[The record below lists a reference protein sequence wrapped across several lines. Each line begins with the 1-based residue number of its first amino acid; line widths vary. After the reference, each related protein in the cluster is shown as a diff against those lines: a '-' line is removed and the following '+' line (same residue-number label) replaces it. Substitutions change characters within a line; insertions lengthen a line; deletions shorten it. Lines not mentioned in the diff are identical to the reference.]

1 MSRHPDYSIV
11 DDEGAEMSASTDF
24 PSPYQGEV
32 YRDTQGFSRPL
43 SQAEPKEASLQHSS
57 SSNSPSP
64 GFWAEAGCF
73 LFSVGSFSSVIAILS
88 LWQNQPLSR
97 WSLPVSINAI
107 VSVLSAIFKAS
118 LVMPVSE
125 GINHLKWLWFVSGR
139 RPLSDI
145 DVFDRASRGPWGSFR
160 LLMGPFQSRR
170 DISPKVAASLGAFV
184 VLVAIA
190 TDPFSQALI
199 QFYSCPQP
207 SPIATERAGIP
218 RINAFDQPDNL
229 HSPDR
234 PLQIAAFKGL
244 IDPPVNSSS
253 NLKITC
259 PTGNCRFPSAPG
271 SGASFSTLALCP
283 HCTDISHRAEK
294 LTNGSYLLDEGTRL
308 LLVDSSTPLAT
319 HSPDSFRD
327 FGRPMVIN
335 LTTFPVAQQANF
347 PYRAALLI
355 SNSTLRDGIQVPCT
369 SSSSTSSPSPHEAT
383 TTNSTLSFPPECIH
397 SATGGALA
405 AINLLL
411 NWRFDERVSPFTGR
425 LKLNR
430 GQVNSSSGEFW
441 LHTLWDGGFATAES
455 VTSFV
460 EGWARSISAEMR
472 EFGNDTTRGGGF
484 AWGEVVR
491 EETCIGVQWGFL
503 GFLGGLLALEAAFG
517 VVVLVVS
524 WGVKRRGGWNGDWK
538 SSAMAL
544 VVAGLDE
551 DVRREVSGAGE
562 GAGSMYKRG
571 EGVLVRLEKDMGGW
585 KFRGRTLE
593 PR

>member
-11 DDEGAEMSASTDF
+11 DDEGAEMSGSTDF

-73 LFSVGSFSSVIAILS
+73 LLSVGSFSSVIAILS

-125 GINHLKWLWFVSGR
+125 GINHLKWLWFASGR

-335 LTTFPVAQQANF
+335 LTTLMMLPTTSCGQRSAADLDAPGCETTPLAVTCDFRFCVQSYAAAFTSGIYTEALLPELTTDLTTFPVAQQANF

-369 SSSSTSSPSPHEAT
+369 SSSSTSPSPHEAT

-411 NWRFDERVSPFTGR
+411 NWRFDERASPS
-425 LKLNR
+425 
-430 GQVNSSSGEFW
+430 QV
-441 LHTLWDGGFATAES
+441 D
-455 VTSFV
+455 
-460 EGWARSISAEMR
+460 
-472 EFGNDTTRGGGF
+472 
-484 AWGEVVR
+484 
-491 EETCIGVQWGFL
+491 
-503 GFLGGLLALEAAFG
+503 
-517 VVVLVVS
+517 
-524 WGVKRRGGWNGDWK
+524 
-538 SSAMAL
+538 
-544 VVAGLDE
+544 
-551 DVRREVSGAGE
+551 
-562 GAGSMYKRG
+562 
-571 EGVLVRLEKDMGGW
+571 
-585 KFRGRTLE
+585 
-593 PR
+593 